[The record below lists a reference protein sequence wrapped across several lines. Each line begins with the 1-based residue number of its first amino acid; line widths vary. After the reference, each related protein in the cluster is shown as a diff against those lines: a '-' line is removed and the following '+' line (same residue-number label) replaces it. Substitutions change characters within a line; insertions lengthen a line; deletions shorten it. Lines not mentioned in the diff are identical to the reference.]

1 MANVLN
7 EEKKQ
12 QVLALGRLGW
22 SLRRIQQAI
31 KIRRETA
38 SAYLKAAGIA
48 VRPPSGWGRCEPKP
62 ANEVITDFGAAKPAI
77 PVIPDA
83 CSPSPSPNPNP
94 NPENPSNKGRSKTT
108 SKPANENEVITDSA
122 VVSGPSACE
131 PYREAIDLGI
141 NRGRNAMAIWQDLV
155 SEYGFASSYQSVQRF
170 VRKRRGVQTPEARVV
185 IVTAAGQ
192 EAQVD
197 YGTGPMVRDPE
208 SRKYRRTRL
217 FVMTLG
223 CSRKSIRLL
232 TFRSSSRIWAEL
244 HERAFRRLGGVTR
257 VVVLDNLREGVLV
270 PDIYDP
276 ALNPLYRD
284 VLAHY
289 GAVAMPCRIQDPDRK
304 GKVESGVGHAQRTPL
319 KGRRFESLEE
329 AQAYL
334 DHWEQRWADTRIPGT
349 TKRQVAAMFA
359 EEKPT
364 LLPLP
369 LEPFRYYQYGER
381 IVHLD
386 GCVEVEAAYYGAPP
400 GWIGRVLRVQWDE
413 LYVRLLDPKTGQL
426 LREHVRQKR
435 GWYRIKEEDHPK
447 RTPLRTSQLLWRAG
461 RAGSHIGTLCDA
473 IHRQQGEVGVRRIL
487 GVLSLAKKYG
497 TAAVDEACAAA
508 LDMGVQEYRFVRR
521 YLERCPQAPL
531 SLQQVDPLI
540 RELVQYLPHSR
551 NWSPFRSSRRRQS
564 SEGSWRLD
572 SRSRSNHFLR
582 YRPGRHSA
590 LSCFDCG
597 SCVGCNHVRPPTRPS
612 KPRFSRRV
620 VRAPHSPL
628 IILRYGGSHCVL
640 VRHQPEVRNLGS
652 HQTTRTNS
660 SSG

>member
-12 QVLALGRLGW
+12 HVLALGRLGW
-22 SLRRIQQAI
+22 SLRRIQQATHV
-31 KIRRETA
+31 RRETA

-48 VRPPSGWGRCEPKP
+48 VRPPSGWGRCAPKP
-62 ANEVITDFGAAKPAI
+62 ANEVITDSGAAKPAI
-77 PVIPDA
+77 PVIPD
-83 CSPSPSPNPNP
+83 PLDPNCNP
-94 NPENPSNKGRSKTT
+94 NPENLSNKGRSRAT

-122 VVSGPSACE
+122 VVSRPSACE

-141 NRGRNAMAIWQDLV
+141 SRGRNAMAIWQDLV
-155 SEYGFASSYQSVQRF
+155 SECGFASSYQSVQRF
-170 VRKRRGVQTPEARVV
+170 VRKRRGTQTPEARVV

-223 CSRKSIRLL
+223 CSRKSVRLL

-244 HERAFRRLGGVTR
+244 HERAFRRLGGATR
-257 VVVLDNLREGVLV
+257 IIVLDNLREGVLV
-270 PDIYDP
+270 PDTYDP

-304 GKVESGVGHAQRTPL
+304 GKVESGVGHAQKTPL
-319 KGRRFESLEE
+319 KGLRFETLEE
-329 AQAYL
+329 AQAHL
-334 DHWEQRWADTRIPGT
+334 DHWEQRWADTRIHGT

-461 RAGSHIGTLCDA
+461 RAGSHIGALCDA

-540 RELVQYLPHSR
+540 RELVQYR
-551 NWSPFRSSRRRQS
+551 DFIN
-564 SEGSWRLD
+564 
-572 SRSRSNHFLR
+572 
-582 YRPGRHSA
+582 YR
-590 LSCFDCG
+590 
-597 SCVGCNHVRPPTRPS
+597 T
-612 KPRFSRRV
+612 KE
-620 VRAPHSPL
+620 
-628 IILRYGGSHCVL
+628 I
-640 VRHQPEVRNLGS
+640 EE
-652 HQTTRTNS
+652 
-660 SSG
+660 

>member
-22 SLRRIQQAI
+22 SLRRIQQATHV
-31 KIRRETA
+31 RRETA
-38 SAYLKAAGIA
+38 SAHLKAAGIA

-77 PVIPDA
+77 AVIPD
-83 CSPSPSPNPNP
+83 SLHPNINP
-94 NPENPSNKGRSKTT
+94 NPENLSNKGKAKAT
-108 SKPANENEVITDSA
+108 SKPANEVITDSA
-122 VVSGPSACE
+122 VVPGPSACE
-131 PYREAIDLGI
+131 PYREAIDMGLS
-141 NRGRNAMAIWQDLV
+141 RGRNARAIWQDLV
-155 SEYGFASSYQSVQRF
+155 SEYGFGSSYQSVQRF
-170 VRKRRGVQTPEARVV
+170 VRKLRGTQKPEARVV

-208 SRKYRRTRL
+208 NRKYRRTRL

-223 CSRKSIRLL
+223 CSRKSVRLL
-232 TFRSSSRIWAEL
+232 TFRSNSRIWAEL
-244 HERAFRRLGGVTR
+244 HERAFRRLGGATR
-257 VVVLDNLREGVLV
+257 IVVLDNLREGVLV
-270 PDIYDP
+270 PDVYDP

-304 GKVESGVGHAQRTPL
+304 GKVESGVGHAQKTPL
-319 KGRRFESLEE
+319 KGLRFESLEE

-334 DHWEQRWADTRIPGT
+334 DRWEQRWADTRIHGT

-386 GCVEVEAAYYGAPP
+386 GCVEVDAAYYGAPP
-400 GWIGRVLRVQWDE
+400 GWIGRVIRVQWDE

-461 RAGSHIGTLCDA
+461 RAGSHIGALCDA

-540 RELVQYLPHSR
+540 RELVQYR
-551 NWSPFRSSRRRQS
+551 DFIN
-564 SEGSWRLD
+564 
-572 SRSRSNHFLR
+572 
-582 YRPGRHSA
+582 YR
-590 LSCFDCG
+590 
-597 SCVGCNHVRPPTRPS
+597 T
-612 KPRFSRRV
+612 K
-620 VRAPHSPL
+620 
-628 IILRYGGSHCVL
+628 
-640 VRHQPEVRNLGS
+640 EVEE
-652 HQTTRTNS
+652 
-660 SSG
+660 